1 MTWQLNNNNDT
12 GEDRFREVVPDLHDQ
27 GDTYLL
33 DKTHWP
39 VGLDD
44 LDLDDSLY
52 TIEATA
58 YALMQK
64 LELGRRNET
73 HAIANWLLKKR
84 QLGGGF
90 QSTQVTKWKLGVEGW
105 VASRGADMTGPL
117 GGAVHGSYC
126 NFALCHSHS
135 LSEPLTSGNSL
146 NSYFIINAF

>member
-105 VASRGADMTGPL
+105 VASRGADTTGPL
-117 GGAVHGSYC
+117 GGAVHGAGTHGGGGGVPMC
-126 NFALCHSHS
+126 CLWC
-135 LSEPLTSGNSL
+135 
-146 NSYFIINAF
+146 